1 MAKHMDYIEFY
12 NFYYEHYIAFSRC
25 ESAKLSGVMKKLR
38 TIQSHMLFSE
48 LRCLYG
54 RLEIDKSAI
63 YATASDKDL

>member
-1 MAKHMDYIEFY
+1 MNITLRFHAV
-12 NFYYEHYIAFSRC
+12 SQQ
-25 ESAKLSGVMKKLR
+25 KLSGVMKKLR

-63 YATASDKDL
+63 YATV